1 MQVSLD
7 NFGVL
12 QIEPTD
18 HCNLSCT
25 MCTPHHLRQ
34 EQIHGV
40 PKGVMDLGLYRH
52 IVDGLVAD
60 DARFDHIIFQWLGDP
75 SLHPGLE
82 DMIAVAQDRLGD
94 RVNYLR
100 VDTNAILL
108 TPSRMKRLVDIYRR
122 RPEVPLLMVFTVDA
136 VTPETYRRVKGQDA
150 LARVR
155 RHVRRFLVERAR
167 LDLAPEDVKLNVQLQ
182 FVLQDGNH
190 NEVGAFVRYWS
201 EFLRCQGGGRGYSEI
216 MVKRLS
222 VAAGGEGQLAA
233 DRLYERA
240 CREQAIEERALPHVH
255 VKVWR
260 ERAWESTA
268 IEGDAT
274 PAPRQPCP
282 GLWMTPVI
290 RHDGRLM
297 MCCADLP
304 GELDLGSLAE
314 RGFRE
319 LWEGEEAV
327 RRRLAHV
334 RGAFNEVGPCEEC
347 GGINWYRTPPD
358 VVRAWLEG
366 VGRSDLWGEYQARLR
381 PEERR

>member
-1 MQVSLD
+1 MQVSL
-7 NFGVL
+7 NNYGVL

-18 HCNLSCT
+18 RCNLSCT

-34 EQIHGV
+34 EQIHGI
-40 PKGVMDLGLYRH
+40 PKGVMDLALYRR

-75 SLHPGLE
+75 SLHPQLE
-82 DMIAVAQDRLGD
+82 DMVAYAQDHLGD
-94 RVNYLR
+94 RVGYLR

-108 TPSRMKRLVDIYRR
+108 TPKRMARFVAIYKR

-136 VTPETYRRVKGQDA
+136 VTPETYQRVKGQDA

-155 RHVRRFLVERAR
+155 RHVRRFLVERSR
-167 LDLAPEDVKLNVQLQ
+167 LALDPADVKLNVQLQ
-182 FVLQDGNH
+182 FVLQEGNH
-190 NEVGAFVRYWS
+190 HEVGAFVRYWS
-201 EFLRCQGGGRGYSEI
+201 EFLRCQGGGKGYSEI

-222 VAAGGEGQLAA
+222 VAAGGAGQLAA
-233 DRLYERA
+233 DQLYERA
-240 CREQAIEERALPHVH
+240 CSEQGITEHQTPHVH

-260 ERAWESTA
+260 DRPWESTA
-268 IEGDAT
+268 AEVS
-274 PAPRQPCP
+274 APRQPCP

-304 GELDLGSLAE
+304 GELDLGSLADA
-314 RGFRE
+314 GFRE

-327 RRRLAHV
+327 RRRIAHV
-334 RGAFNEVGPCEEC
+334 RGAFSEVGPCEAC

-358 VVRAWLEG
+358 VVRGWLEK
-366 VGRSDLWGEYQARLR
+366 VGRTDLWNDYSARLSTA
-381 PEERR
+381 E